1 MDWLALSILS
11 TVFFALS
18 NVIDKQI
25 VGRYLRDPKAC
36 VFLAVC
42 FDTLYA
48 LLIAVATGFVLQ
60 PSRYFL
66 AAALSGIVYVVEV
79 MIYFFSIKNENVSMV
94 IAILMSSPLYTL
106 LLAVLFLGERVTVA
120 QAAGIFLVVAGSIV
134 VSVRKGEG
142 RHTVS
147 GMLLPSV
154 VASFLLGASAVL
166 TKYSLTTLSFW
177 DSVVAR
183 QMGSFLAVL
192 PIGIILVMRQSG
204 GQFQNPKPV
213 LFSGASEVVFMIG
226 MVMITLASS
235 LGPISL
241 VSAAGA
247 VQPLF
252 VLLWLFLLGRR
263 HVSSHET
270 GLENM
275 KPVALGTILIMGG
288 IYLIS

>member
-11 TVFFALS
+11 SVFFALS

-25 VGRYLRDPKAC
+25 VGRYLRNPAAC

-42 FDTLYA
+42 FDTLFA
-48 LLIAVATGFVLQ
+48 LLIAVATGFVFQ
-60 PSRYFL
+60 PSRYLL
-66 AAALSGIVYVVEV
+66 AAVLAGVVYVAEV
-79 MIYFFSIKNENVSMV
+79 LIYFFSIKNENVSMV

-106 LLAVLFLGERVTVA
+106 LLAVLFLGERVSVA
-120 QAAGIFLVVAGSIV
+120 QAAGIILIVAGSIA
-134 VSVRKGEG
+134 VSVRKDENK
-142 RHTVS
+142 RMVS
-147 GMLLPSV
+147 AMLLPSV
-154 VASFLLGASAVL
+154 AASFLLGASAVL

-192 PIGIILVMRQSG
+192 PIGFLLLTRG
-204 GQFQNPKPV
+204 GRRLQNLKPV
-213 LFSGASEVVFMIG
+213 LFSGASEAVFMIG
-226 MVMITLASS
+226 MVVVTLASS

-252 VLLWLFLLGRR
+252 VLLWIFLLGKR
-263 HVSSHET
+263 HASSHET

-275 KPVALGTILIMGG
+275 KPVILGTILIIGG

>member
-11 TVFFALS
+11 SVFFALS

-42 FDTLYA
+42 FDTIYA

-66 AAALSGIVYVVEV
+66 AALLSGIVYVVEV
-79 MIYFFSIKNENVSMV
+79 MIYFFSIKHENVSMV

-120 QAAGIFLVVAGSIV
+120 QAAGILLVVAGSMV

-166 TKYSLTTLSFW
+166 VKYSLASLSFY

-183 QMGSFLAVL
+183 QIGSFLAVL

-204 GQFQNPKPV
+204 GQFRNPKPV
-213 LFSGASEVVFMIG
+213 LFSGASEAVFMVG
-226 MVMITLASS
+226 MMVFTLASS

-252 VLLWLFLLGRR
+252 VLFWIFLLGKR
-263 HVSSHET
+263 HLSAHET
-270 GLENM
+270 GIENM